1 MTVEPLNTP
10 HDITCV
16 SAAGA
21 QQGAAE
27 ALHTHVH
34 LCILFMGWIDL
45 CTAIL
50 LRLIV
55 IRLIG
60 GADFF

>member
-16 SAAGA
+16 SAAGG

-27 ALHTHVH
+27 ALHTNVQ
-34 LCILFMGWIDL
+34 LCILFMGWIDC
-45 CTAIL
+45 CTAKL
-50 LRLIV
+50 LKLIV
-55 IRLIG
+55 IRLMS
-60 GADFF
+60 GADF